1 MSIVARQN
9 KKVGDYSQKKKPLFL
24 VFSKERGWSRE
35 TDCVSFVQRLR

>member
-9 KKVGDYSQKKKPLFL
+9 KKVGDNSQKNTPFF